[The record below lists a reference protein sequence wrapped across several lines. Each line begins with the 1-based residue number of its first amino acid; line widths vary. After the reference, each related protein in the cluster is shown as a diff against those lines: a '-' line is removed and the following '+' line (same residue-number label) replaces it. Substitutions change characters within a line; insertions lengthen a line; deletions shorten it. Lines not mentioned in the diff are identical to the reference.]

1 MWTNRLWPGVHI
13 PESTPTGGE
22 LPAYARVVNA
32 VEGNTTFYATPDAA
46 TVEKWRSSV
55 DDGFRFMF
63 KLPREIT
70 HDRKLRGVDGPLR
83 DFLERF
89 EPMGELMRPTS
100 IQLPASFGPGDLG
113 VLARFLE
120 DHPLETGWAVEVRH
134 PGYFG
139 TDDERRLNDLLATH
153 GADRIILDSRAVFA
167 GPAKT
172 PEELEAFE
180 NKPRLPVRA
189 VATGNH
195 PVVRFIGQTAE
206 EANPEFWEPWVPT
219 VARWVNDGREPL
231 IFLHT
236 PDNGAAP
243 SMARRFHAEVAALVP
258 GLAPLPDP
266 PPARALG
273 FFDEPPPSG

>member
-13 PESTPTGGE
+13 PDSTPAGAE
-22 LPAYARVVNA
+22 LRAYGRVVNA

-46 TVEKWRSSV
+46 TVEKWRESV
-55 DDGFRFMF
+55 AADFRFMF
-63 KLPREIT
+63 KLPREVT
-70 HDRKLRGVDGPLR
+70 HDRKLRDASEPVH
-83 DFLERF
+83 DFLRRMA
-89 EPMGELMRPTS
+89 PMGELMRPTS
-100 IQLPASFGPGDLG
+100 IQLPAAFGPRDLG
-113 VLARFLE
+113 VLQRFLE

-134 PGYFG
+134 PDFFG
-139 TDDERRLNDLLATH
+139 TDDDRRLNDLLHSH
-153 GADRIILDSRAVFA
+153 GADRIVLDSRAVFA
-167 GPAKT
+167 GPAQT

-189 VATGNH
+189 VATGQH

-206 EANPEFWEPWVPT
+206 EANPPFWEPWVPT
-219 VARWVNDGREPL
+219 VARWLHDGREPL

-258 GLAPLPDP
+258 DLQPLPEP
-266 PPARALG
+266 PPARTAGL
-273 FFDEPPPSG
+273 FD